1 MSAAS
6 LLHYVSLDGAGGV
19 ELQFAEFLRTAL
31 ARADARHAVVAC
43 GRGVHPLVADRL
55 AASGV
60 PVSYEKYAGPVK
72 LPAWPRAV
80 RTAHQRG
87 LMRRHRPDVAIVWN
101 RLRDSLH
108 TLAAAGAGR
117 CLYWERGASWF
128 PGETAAKQ
136 RFLSAVPA
144 ALCNS
149 HAARRMLQ
157 LRWNY
162 RGAIRVV
169 PNALRPSLK
178 PDDARP
184 RTLPDDRPLR
194 LGMAARLEPIKGV
207 AMAIQA
213 LALLRNHG
221 RAVTLS
227 IAGDGPERAR
237 LEALVA
243 GLGVT
248 DFVRFE
254 GLVVDMGAFYRNI
267 DLLVHPALREPF
279 GQIAV
284 EANAH
289 GCPAVVAAVDGLVE
303 VIAHDVTGLCVAP
316 SLPLADYP
324 SLGGHDGD
332 LPPVVY
338 DPVQDRIAPP
348 MLVDPARLAAAVA
361 ALADDPAAYARMSAA
376 AIEAVATRFVFTDHV
391 DAALA
396 AVEAFRVHGTLPDI
410 PVPTEQGR

>member
-19 ELQFAEFLRTAL
+19 ELQFVEFLRTAL

-60 PVSYEKYAGPVK
+60 PVGYEKYAGPLK

-80 RTAHQRG
+80 RAAHQRG
-87 LMRRHRPDVAIVWN
+87 LMRRHRPDVAVIWN
-101 RLRDSLH
+101 RMRDSLR
-108 TLAAAGAGR
+108 TLEAAGAAR

-128 PGETAAKQ
+128 PGETIAKQ
-136 RFLSAVPA
+136 RFLATVPA
-144 ALCNS
+144 VLCNS
-149 HAARRMLQ
+149 HAARRMLE
-157 LRWNY
+157 LRWGY

-169 PNALRPSLK
+169 PNALRPSLR
-178 PDDARP
+178 PAAARP
-184 RTLPDDRPLR
+184 RQLVSDWPLR
-194 LGMAARLEPIKGV
+194 LGVVARLEPIKGV
-207 AMAIQA
+207 ALAVHA
-213 LALLRNHG
+213 LALLRDQG

-227 IAGDGPERAR
+227 IAGDGPERRRLETLVAR
-237 LEALVA
+237 LDL
-243 GLGVT
+243 T

-254 GLVVDMGAFYRNI
+254 GLVADMGAFYRGI

-284 EANAH
+284 EANAY

-303 VIAHDVTGLCVAP
+303 VITHDVTGLCVAP

-324 SLGGHDGD
+324 LLGGHDDD

-338 DPVQDRIAPP
+338 DPVRDRIAPLV
-348 MLVDPARLAAAVA
+348 LVDPERLAAAVA
-361 ALADDPAAYARMSAA
+361 TLADDPDAYARMSAA
-376 AIEAVATRFVFTDHV
+376 AIEAVATRFVFDDHV

-396 AVEAFRVHGTLPDI
+396 AVDEFRARGTLADPPASAGQI
-410 PVPTEQGR
+410 T